1 MKANSVNSN
10 PVFGAR
16 IVISKTKLVKTIG
29 EQNLGLS
36 TISTGIGSSVS
47 ASGFGV
53 DAFAH
58 QQSITVPDSVFGKGL
73 FNTLREIGHNILNS
87 FQKESPHNAYDDLFF
102 SGVSSASTPYSS
114 RIGQINMIKGFK
126 EYTKNFP
133 S

>member
-58 QQSITVPDSVFGKGL
+58 QGSIPVPDSVFGKGL
-73 FNTLREIGHNILNS
+73 FNTLRELGHNLLMSVFKNN
-87 FQKESPHNAYDDLFF
+87 EHNAYDDTFF
-102 SGVSSASTPYSS
+102 SSVSSATTPYLFRS
-114 RIGQINMIKGFK
+114 GQINMIKGFK
-126 EYTKNFP
+126 EYTRNFP